1 MLLSGV
7 QTSTRLDSGLK
18 HAGMTDFGDSS
29 NAAPSGAL
37 TYSKN
42 ASQENRMH
50 KLRLSFISAFN
61 ERVDPLMK
69 GTVQAEGIEIV
80 PTYSHPSE
88 TFWRQLK
95 FQEFEVVEMSMS
107 SYLIARERGFDL
119 IALPVFPSRRLFH
132 TEVSYNV
139 DSGIQ
144 KPEDLAGKRF
154 GVGEYQQTAALWQR
168 GILEHD
174 FGVSQYKVHWYMER
188 TEELSHGGA
197 TGFTPPQGI
206 SFQRIPPDKSMASML
221 VNNELDAAAINSPWQ
236 NTPNVIGRS
245 HRITGGGDWSKVKRL
260 FPDRMAEGK
269 RFFQKWGF
277 LPVNHA
283 YTIRGDIYKK
293 YPWVAFNLYTGF
305 VKAKAELNIKLAD
318 SIPSGLFFGKEY
330 LAMTREIF
338 GGDPYPYGLKAN
350 RKMLET
356 LIDFSHEQG
365 LITKKP
371 RVEDLFAE
379 STRDL

>member
-1 MLLSGV
+1 M
-7 QTSTRLDSGLK
+7 
-18 HAGMTDFGDSS
+18 
-29 NAAPSGAL
+29 P
-37 TYSKN
+37 
-42 ASQENRMH
+42 

-69 GTVQAEGIEIV
+69 GSVQPEGIEIV
-80 PTYSHPSE
+80 PTYSPPPE

-95 FQEFEVVEMSMS
+95 FQEFEVGEMSMS
-107 SYLIARERGFDL
+107 SYLIARGRGFDM

-132 TEVSYNV
+132 TEISYNIE
-139 DSGIQ
+139 SGIQ
-144 KPEDLAGKRF
+144 KPEDLVGKRF

-188 TEELSHGGA
+188 TEELSHGSA
-197 TGFTPPQGI
+197 TGFAPPQGI

-221 VNNELDAAAINSPWQ
+221 VNNELDAAAINSPYQ
-236 NTPNVIGRS
+236 NTPNVIARS
-245 HRITGGGDWSKVKRL
+245 HRIPGAGGDWSKVKRL
-260 FPDRMAEGK
+260 FPERMAEAK

-283 YTIRGDIYKK
+283 YTIRGDVYRK
-293 YPWVAFNLYTGF
+293 YPWVAFNLYSGF
-305 VKAKAELNIKLAD
+305 VKAKAAFNAKLVD

-330 LAMTREIF
+330 LAMTQEIF
-338 GGDPYPYGLKAN
+338 GADPYPYGVKAN
-350 RKMLET
+350 RKMMET

-365 LITKKP
+365 LITNKP
-371 RVEDLFAE
+371 KVEELFAE